1 MLVITAIID
10 SITPFDWRGFVQ
22 DFLKPIRIF
31 GFLRVHA
38 ELAAEVGVAPTH
50 RRFKAV
56 LVPVSTFR
64 FAFAGTSDLHYYFA
78 STTHFITPTLNPAKF
93 ISEIGVLPLGT
104 PPCHSA
110 KSSTAGTEH
119 RVSLNLMSTD
129 RQPRN
134 QCYSR
139 RLTPDPSSS
148 RFFSHQSTRYPPAI
162 TLLICFSVWSE

>member
-10 SITPFDWRGFVQ
+10 SITPFDWQGFVQ
-22 DFLKPIRIF
+22 DFLEPIRIF

-78 STTHFITPTLNPAKF
+78 STTHFITPMLNPAKF

-104 PPCHSA
+104 PPS
-110 KSSTAGTEH
+110 
-119 RVSLNLMSTD
+119 VF
-129 RQPRN
+129 RN
-134 QCYSR
+134 G
-139 RLTPDPSSS
+139 
-148 RFFSHQSTRYPPAI
+148 I
-162 TLLICFSVWSE
+162 

>member
-64 FAFAGTSDLHYYFA
+64 FAFAGTSDLHYRCA
-78 STTHFITPTLNPAKF
+78 PTLTATPMLNPAKF

-104 PPCHSA
+104 PPSA
-110 KSSTAGTEH
+110 FKNG
-119 RVSLNLMSTD
+119 
-129 RQPRN
+129 
-134 QCYSR
+134 
-139 RLTPDPSSS
+139 
-148 RFFSHQSTRYPPAI
+148 I
-162 TLLICFSVWSE
+162 